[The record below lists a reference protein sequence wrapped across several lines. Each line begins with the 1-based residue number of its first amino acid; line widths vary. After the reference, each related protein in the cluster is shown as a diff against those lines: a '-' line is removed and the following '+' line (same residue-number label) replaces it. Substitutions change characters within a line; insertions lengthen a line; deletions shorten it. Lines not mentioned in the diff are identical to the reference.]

1 MSTDLGLELT
11 FPDTVVELS
20 LPGNPRLTKAFAS
33 RPDVFQ
39 GKKPSVTHPALEY
52 VLPTCN
58 AAVTA
63 AGATGIFDGLLLLS
77 MAYQESRLN
86 PRAKTIGGTKGKPV
100 RGLIQF
106 VYETGISEGIIDF
119 YNPAESIHAAA
130 KYLKYCWEQ
139 YASVKDPKK
148 RLAYAVM
155 GYNGGPGTS
164 VQAHDSGLRFNI
176 VKGLATKIS
185 TKIYAKDIDTAYK
198 AFAGIPALSE
208 GPLKFV

>member
-11 FPDTVVELS
+11 FPDTVVEIP

-39 GKKPSVTHPALEY
+39 GKYPSVTHPALEY
-52 VLPTCN
+52 VLPTCDS
-58 AAVTA
+58 AVAT
-63 AGATGIFDGLLLLS
+63 AGATGIFDGLLVLS

-86 PRAKTIGGTKGKPV
+86 PRAGTTGGTDSQPV
-100 RGLIQF
+100 RGFIQF
-106 VYETGISEGIIDF
+106 TYPTGISYGIIDF
-119 YNPAESIHAAA
+119 YNPAESILASA

-155 GYNGGPGTS
+155 GYNSGPGIT
-164 VQAHDSGLRFNI
+164 VQQHDSNNI
-176 VKGLATKIS
+176 VNYVKGRRTETS
-185 TKIYAKDIDTAYK
+185 TKTHAKKVDTAYK